1 MRSLSICVL
10 GGTGFLGTRVT
21 VRLLKEGHQVTVL
34 SRDREQHKH
43 LLVLPG
49 LKLENCD
56 VYDAASLGERLRGQD
71 IAINLIGILN
81 ERGFG
86 GAGFRRAHTELT
98 RGLVQAARS
107 ANITRLLQISSL
119 KAASDAPSY
128 YLKSKGEAEKIIQ
141 AQKSELDWTIFQPS
155 VIFGPGDS
163 FLNRFANLLGSLPI
177 AFPLAKPNARF
188 QPVHV
193 DDVVDAIIHCLNGG
207 ATSRKTYQLGGP
219 EIFTLRDIVSLVAKI
234 TGHHR
239 LIIGLPDFLA
249 RVQAL
254 LMDFVPGRPFSS
266 DNYRSLCVD
275 SVCDRDG
282 FAELNIKPQSL
293 EPTARQFLGALEN
306 NAQLSQYRKRSRSLS

>member
-43 LLVLPG
+43 LRVLPG

-56 VYDAASLGERLRGQD
+56 VYDAAALGERLRGQD
-71 IAINLIGILN
+71 VAINLIGILN
-81 ERGFG
+81 EPGFG
-86 GAGFRRAHTELT
+86 GAGFRRAHTQLART
-98 RGLVQAARS
+98 LVQAAGS
-107 ANITRLLQISSL
+107 ANIARLLQISSL

-128 YLKSKGEAEKIIQ
+128 YLKTKGEAEKIIQ
-141 AQKSELDWTIFQPS
+141 AQKSELDWTILQPS

-163 FLNRFANLLGSLPI
+163 FLNRFANLLGALPI
-177 AFPLAKPNARF
+177 VFPLAKPNARF

-193 DDVVDAIIHCLNGG
+193 DNVVDAIVHCLQGG

-219 EIFTLRDIVSLVAKI
+219 EVFTLHEIVSLVAKI
-234 TGHHR
+234 IGHHR
-239 LIIGLPDFLA
+239 LIIGLPDVLA

-254 LMDFVPGRPFSS
+254 IMNFVPGRPFSS

-293 EPTARQFLGALEN
+293 EPAARQFLGALEY
-306 NAQLSQYRKRSRSLS
+306 NAQLSQYRKRSRSQS